1 MLANTLHILMEFC
14 EGGSL
19 QQVLSRRERNEESF
33 DEEEVFDWFIQIA
46 KALMH
51 VHESKILH
59 RDLKTSNVFLTKRNI
74 VKLGDFGIA
83 RQMDDTSDFAQA
95 RPRPD
100 LRSSRPIALVHEPS
114 PPRADVRGHA
124 VLSLARADRGAA
136 VQPALRRVG
145 AGRRALPDDLLP
157 LPLYAEP

>member
-51 VHESKILH
+51 VHDAYL
-59 RDLKTSNVFLTKRNI
+59 
-74 VKLGDFGIA
+74 
-83 RQMDDTSDFAQA
+83 QQQA
-95 RPRPD
+95 RPQQPD
-100 LRSSRPIALVHEPS
+100 STAERTGG
-114 PPRADVRGHA
+114 PPREYIEVC
-124 VLSLARADRGAA
+124 
-136 VQPALRRVG
+136 G
-145 AGRRALPDDLLP
+145 AGVCPVGRDGPTAAMP
-157 LPLYAEP
+157 